1 MATIGIADLLT
12 PARVIPQI
20 RAADKCELLDALAM
34 HLAADLG
41 LSKEALVA
49 AAAVTADLPPLMLR
63 GGVSL
68 FHTVAADLT
77 RPIAVFARLRK
88 PLSLGGFGDC
98 DTDLVA
104 FLVSPADTRGD
115 HLRALA
121 CLARRLRRTD
131 VLAHLRA
138 TKCRDVMYLILT
150 SDEWRA
156 SQVKMPSSSNA
167 SRHLRI

>member
-34 HLAADLG
+34 HLAAELG
-41 LSKEALVA
+41 AFEGSTRRRCRCHRRSSAAHAKGRRLAVPHGCSGPNPADRGLRPASEALE
-49 AAAVTADLPPLMLR
+49 
-63 GGVSL
+63 
-68 FHTVAADLT
+68 
-77 RPIAVFARLRK
+77 
-88 PLSLGGFGDC
+88 LGRIGDC

-121 CLARRLRRTD
+121 SLARRLRRTD
-131 VLAHLRA
+131 VSPICERQNAA
-138 TKCRDVMYLILT
+138 TSCI
-150 SDEWRA
+150 
-156 SQVKMPSSSNA
+156 SSSQATNGV
-167 SRHLRI
+167 LRK